1 MRVAISLLLLS
12 LLSAPLFAGPIEFG
26 VQAGAFSPTSS
37 LDNNDNGLVAG
48 AHLKFKIAMVGVK
61 VEAFFVD
68 SSGDYADVLGDEF
81 GSANIDIDNI
91 VAADVMFYPAG
102 ALFFLQGGVH
112 YINMD
117 SDGID
122 QEVIDNEL
130 GLNLGLGVTLFDKL
144 MIQGKVMYTP
154 DAIQSDALD
163 SLRELDDENLMGY
176 MVTVGWNF

>member
-1 MRVAISLLLLS
+1 MRVVIAGLILC

-26 VQAGAFSPTSS
+26 IQAGALSPTSS

-48 AHLKFKIAMVGVK
+48 AHLKFKIAVVGVK
-61 VEAFFVD
+61 IEAFFVD
-68 SSGDYADVLGDEF
+68 SSGDYADVLGEEF
-81 GSANIDIDNI
+81 GQTNIDINNI
-91 VAADVMFYPAG
+91 VAADVMWYPVG
-102 ALFFLQGGVH
+102 LLFFIQGGVH

-154 DAIQSDALD
+154 DAVQSDVLD
-163 SLRELDDENLMGY
+163 SLQNLDDENLVGY